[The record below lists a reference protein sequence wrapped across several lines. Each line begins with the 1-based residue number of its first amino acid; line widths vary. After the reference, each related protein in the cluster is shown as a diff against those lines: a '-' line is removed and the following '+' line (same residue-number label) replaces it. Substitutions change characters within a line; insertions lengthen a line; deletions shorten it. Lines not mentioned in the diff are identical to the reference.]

1 MEVDDGAQTGRMHG
15 SIPRV
20 AHRHMY
26 LWLEDQIELRQ
37 RTNKDLTRVESQETF
52 LNEVMTANTGNEHF
66 SLNKLK
72 ELVAK
77 APPYSLL

>member
-1 MEVDDGAQTGRMHG
+1 MKDDEGPMEGGGGPV
-15 SIPRV
+15 PRV

-26 LWLEDQIELRQ
+26 LWIEDQIGARDRQ
-37 RTNKDLTRVESQETF
+37 HKGLTTVETLDKFYEEVALANLGNK
-52 LNEVMTANTGNEHF
+52 HF
-66 SLNKLK
+66 SSLKLR